1 MNIDIII
8 MNNNSWTANKIYMG
22 NGCYKYKCKYTNCSK
37 PRKIHEKN
45 DYNYNVSIY
54 SDYCSHHYKTQ
65 NMHNTI
71 IID

>member
-1 MNIDIII
+1 MDNSW
-8 MNNNSWTANKIYMG
+8 MNNKINMG

-37 PRKIHEKN
+37 PRIIHKKN

-54 SDYCSHHYKTQ
+54 SDYCNYHYKTE
-65 NMHNTI
+65 NMKNTI